1 MDRNTGQRGH
11 LDPTLDPA
19 RWESLVG
26 GIMEASEHEL
36 ARRRD
41 QMNFTS
47 TLLVWA
53 RPALSA
59 AATIAVLLS
68 VTAALVSRPG
78 AGDMAEPLLADALVP
93 GEVAQWLVA
102 GYQPTV
108 TEVVAALEEVVR

>member
-1 MDRNTGQRGH
+1 MDRDTDRRGR
-11 LDPTLDPA
+11 LDPA
-19 RWESLVG
+19 LDPGGWESLVG
-26 GIMEASEHEL
+26 GIMEASGPEL

-41 QMNFTS
+41 QMSLTS

-59 AATIAVLLS
+59 AATIAILLS

-78 AGDMAEPLLADALVP
+78 AGEMAEPLLADALVP